1 MMQTTLWYDNY
12 QGAVYPLDLHAPPAI
27 GRFNRKSSSSLVEI
41 CSKYIVRDSSLTL
54 HTVHCVPKEV
64 RVCLMKEALK
74 DNKDR
79 AIEVLISNWHM
90 ESLVLRDLTPNL
102 FTSLQPLHDTY
113 YLSDIVRQ
121 GLRYTTCLAHTF
133 LECVKKKMPTKLRF
147 LDMSGYPTAEV
158 ILYYLA
164 THCMLA
170 HNEARQTAM
179 VNMYNTAIQYLPTN
193 RASMH
198 ADNSLPESV
207 LVIKLD
213 AFVTSDQT
221 HAELCKALKVSGFP
235 ESKLRL
241 CIEKLDAT
249 CLGEP
254 KITIMLKQIDKM
266 ILKGIRLKY
275 NSLTCDEFMKME
287 PELRKFQNLTALDLS
302 CNTIHLYQNDTVCER
317 MSETLAS
324 LPQLTRLD
332 LSNNRIKNRLRL
344 ILQQMNQSLRY
355 LRLCGC
361 GLTNLDL
368 TYLAHSHHTSGL
380 QELDISENT
389 LSTCAISLGQLF
401 SSAGPSLCVFEAE
414 ETKLNDEVWFTLIHH
429 MLSLE
434 KLLYMNLAEN
444 NFSANTLQCF
454 MQVFASL
461 PEVTC
466 VRIPYC
472 RECYHL
478 DENTTDDQISMRKM
492 QFIVDL
498 YSVADQVRG
507 QQKDRLKIVANDLS
521 RIDMDHI

>member
-1 MMQTTLWYDNY
+1 
-12 QGAVYPLDLHAPPAI
+12 
-27 GRFNRKSSSSLVEI
+27 
-41 CSKYIVRDSSLTL
+41 
-54 HTVHCVPKEV
+54 
-64 RVCLMKEALK
+64 
-74 DNKDR
+74 
-79 AIEVLISNWHM
+79 
-90 ESLVLRDLTPNL
+90 
-102 FTSLQPLHDTY
+102 
-113 YLSDIVRQ
+113 
-121 GLRYTTCLAHTF
+121 
-133 LECVKKKMPTKLRF
+133 
-147 LDMSGYPTAEV
+147 
-158 ILYYLA
+158 
-164 THCMLA
+164 
-170 HNEARQTAM
+170 
-179 VNMYNTAIQYLPTN
+179 
-193 RASMH
+193 
-198 ADNSLPESV
+198 
-207 LVIKLD
+207 
-213 AFVTSDQT
+213 
-221 HAELCKALKVSGFP
+221 
-235 ESKLRL
+235 
-241 CIEKLDAT
+241 
-249 CLGEP
+249 
-254 KITIMLKQIDKM
+254 
-266 ILKGIRLKY
+266 
-275 NSLTCDEFMKME
+275 ME

-389 LSTCAISLGQLF
+389 LSTCARSLGQLF